1 MNDSYYPSTEEIQR
15 CQAAEFESLHRAT
28 VFAQYDDP
36 PTLPIR
42 YRAVVREKGFQT
54 HAAANRSPTRPK
66 RLLDDHGRFMA
77 DIAKTSGAG
86 LKERY
91 DRLGVGI
98 SRGNRIL
105 AELKEMGLV
114 TVEAVK
120 SVNPSGGRARLVA
133 SLTTAGK
140 EWLSAHEATP

>member
-1 MNDSYYPSTEEIQR
+1 MNDSYYPSAEEIQR

-28 VFAQYDDP
+28 VFAEYDDP

-42 YRAVVREKGFQT
+42 YRAVVREKGFHTQ
-54 HAAANRSPTRPK
+54 AASGAPPRPK
-66 RLLDDHGRFMA
+66 RLLDDHRRFIT
-77 DIAKTSGAG
+77 DIAISPRAG

-120 SVNPSGGRARLVA
+120 STNPSGGRARLIA
-133 SLTTAGK
+133 SLTPAGR
-140 EWLSAHEATP
+140 ELLAALEATA